1 MKTNFESGRLY
12 FTSYWYEG
20 ELSHNIDS
28 NRKSDQF
35 QFQGLTFYFSLTYIA
50 SKQSLIYRV
59 FLTDGVETASKFT
72 ARITVFSHASSEL
85 IHEVPVLS
93 IEDLADMDSS
103 QAYDKYWVVSYD
115 EMRPFIQTR
124 LRKCKSKV
132 KVHVEVK

>member
-12 FTSYWYEG
+12 FTYYWYEG

-28 NRKSDQF
+28 NRKLD

-50 SKQSLIYRV
+50 SKQSLINKV

-93 IEDLADMDSS
+93 IEDLPGMDSS

-115 EMRPFIQTR
+115 EMG
-124 LRKCKSKV
+124 LRKYKSKV

>member
-1 MKTNFESGRLY
+1 MSGKVCMPDL
-12 FTSYWYEG
+12 
-20 ELSHNIDS
+20 
-28 NRKSDQF
+28 
-35 QFQGLTFYFSLTYIA
+35 
-50 SKQSLIYRV
+50 YRV

-93 IEDLADMDSS
+93 IEDLPGMDSS

-115 EMRPFIQTR
+115 EMR
-124 LRKCKSKV
+124 LRKYKSKV